1 MKILHIRFQNLNSLV
16 GEWHIDFT
24 HPAFVADGI
33 FAITGPTGAGKTTV
47 LDAICLALFGRTPR
61 LSRISRAE
69 NEIMSRGTGE
79 CFAEVVFETQKG
91 RWCCHWSQRRAR
103 KKADGELQA
112 PKHEISDAVSGA
124 VFESGIRGVAE
135 QVEDATGMDF
145 DRFTRSMLLAQG
157 AFAAFLQAGAGERSP
172 ILEQITGTE
181 IYSAISVKVHEL
193 RAQEQEKLKECEA
206 ALDGV
211 RVLSREEEQEHM
223 LDMARKEQEVAACE
237 AESLHIRKL
246 MDWRIGIRDLAKD
259 MAALTG
265 QEAALEKEFLLFAPE
280 RQRLAHAVRAA
291 ALDGSY
297 EALAAVRQE
306 QKKEENALVAA
317 RHSLP
322 ELELLLQ
329 EEAGRAE
336 DAARASL
343 LRRQERD
350 AAAPVWRQARA
361 IDQKIAAS
369 AKDLDALR
377 GDCRLD
383 GRAIAADR
391 RERTK
396 TRESLNTAL
405 HKRGQIA
412 AYLAEHA
419 ADQWLVGGLA
429 GVEEQLKELAAAQAE
444 LARKEAERRKAA
456 TDVRQAAA
464 ALADIGREALDCGQK
479 AQAAE
484 ENLARERAALE
495 AVLRQRSV
503 QEYRNEKDVLL
514 RQLAAFRNIAALA
527 GHRARLEDGKPCPLC
542 GAEQHPYAQGN
553 VPSPDAA
560 EQKIEALSSLIR
572 RAEELEGLAALREKE
587 RDEARKARERAER
600 RQESARQ
607 DAAHAEKMLA
617 LLTENLSGLQ
627 NALALR
633 QQSVAEK
640 LRPLGLETLPADIA
654 RLSAELAR
662 RLEAWQTGTGR
673 KDAVEQ
679 QIAGLESEDKRLTA
693 VLENRFS
700 ALKKKCARLR
710 TGKEELA
717 GFRAQ
722 RALLCGA
729 KDPDAEER
737 RLQEAVDAADRAEKQ
752 ARAAHAEREKTVH
765 AVTSRVSA
773 LQESMALRARELER
787 LQAAFI
793 TALTGAEFA
802 EEKDFLEAR
811 LPLDARHKL
820 EETARSLDARALAL
834 RARKEDRLQRL
845 RVEEEK
851 NLTEDSLE
859 DLEARHAANRE
870 KLNALTAAVA
880 AVKLRL
886 EENTAARAARA
897 EKLAAVDAQ
906 KKECARWNRLH
917 ELVGSADGKKYR
929 NFVQGLTF
937 AWMIAHANEQLRE
950 LTDRYI
956 LLRHPTLPL
965 ELEIMDNYQ
974 GGEVRSTKNLS
985 GGESFVVSLALAL
998 GLCRMAGN
1006 NVRVDSL
1013 FLDEGFGTLD
1023 EDALDTALQTLA
1035 GLRQDGKVIGVISH
1049 VPALTEQIPTQI
1061 WIMPQSGGRSRIFG
1075 PGCSSSGQ

>member
-291 ALDGSY
+291 ALDGSH

-350 AAAPVWRQARA
+350 TAAPVWRQTRA
-361 IDQKIAAS
+361 LDQRIAAN
-369 AKDLDALR
+369 AKNLDELR
-377 GDCRLD
+377 GDCRQD
-383 GRAIAADR
+383 GSAIAADR
-391 RERTK
+391 RERAK
-396 TRESLNTAL
+396 TRKSLNTAMY
-405 HKRGQIA
+405 KRGQIA

-429 GVEEQLKELAAAQAE
+429 GVEEQLKELAATRAE

-456 TDVRQAAA
+456 ADVQQAAA
-464 ALADIGREALDCGQK
+464 ALADSGREALDRRQK

-484 ENLARERAALE
+484 ESLARDRAALE
-495 AVLRQRSV
+495 AVLQQRSV
-503 QEYRNEKDVLL
+503 QEYRDEKDALL

-542 GAEQHPYAQGN
+542 GAKQHPYAQGN

-560 EQKIEALSSLIR
+560 EQKIDTLNSLIR
-572 RAEELEGLAALREKE
+572 RAEELENLVARREKE
-587 RDEARKARERAER
+587 RDEARKILERAER
-600 RQESARQ
+600 RQEAAQQ

-627 NALALR
+627 DALALR
-633 QQSVAEK
+633 QRSVTEK
-640 LRPLGLETLPADIA
+640 LRPLGLEALPADVA
-654 RLSAELAR
+654 YLSAELAR
-662 RLEAWQTGTGR
+662 RLEAWQAGAGH

-679 QIAGLESEDKRLTA
+679 QIAGLESEDKRLSA
-693 VLENRFS
+693 VLENRHS
-700 ALKKKCARLR
+700 ALKIKCARLR
-710 TGKEELA
+710 VGKEELA
-717 GFRAQ
+717 ALQTQ

-729 KDPDAEER
+729 EDPDAGER
-737 RLQEAVDAADRAEKQ
+737 RLQEAVDAADRTEKE

-765 AVTSRVSA
+765 AVISRIRA

-787 LQAAFI
+787 LQAAFD
-793 TALTGAEFA
+793 TALAGAGFA
-802 EEKDFLEAR
+802 REKIFLEAR
-811 LPLDARHKL
+811 LPLDVRQKL
-820 EETARSLDARALAL
+820 EEKAGWLDARALAL
-834 RARKEDRLQRL
+834 RTRKEDCLQRL
-845 RVEEEK
+845 RAEEEK

-859 DLEARHAANRE
+859 NLEARYAAGRE
-870 KLNALTAAVA
+870 KLNVLTAAVA
-880 AVKLRL
+880 SVRLRL
-886 EENTAARAARA
+886 EENASARAARA

-950 LTDRYI
+950 LTDRYL

-1023 EDALDTALQTLA
+1023 EDALDTALRTLA

-1061 WIMPQSGGRSRIFG
+1061 RVVPQSGGRSRIFG
-1075 PGCSSSGQ
+1075 PGCSGSGQ